1 MIEFGANSA
10 AWGIL
15 AGGMYI
21 LVNVIAAIWAK
32 RRENDD

>member
-15 AGGMYI
+15 AGGTYI
-21 LVNVIAAIWAK
+21 LVNVIAAVWAK
-32 RRENDD
+32 RRENND